1 MPVKTLKTRM
11 LMKMK
16 TLKAR
21 IYYPTILFFIVFSNI
36 QPSDRNALLWIAV
49 ILLSVLDCK
58 LCQGN

>member
-21 IYYPTILFFIVFSNI
+21 IYYPTILFFLLYSQISSQVIGMHCS
-36 QPSDRNALLWIAV
+36 ALQSPLF
-49 ILLSVLDCK
+49 
-58 LCQGN
+58 